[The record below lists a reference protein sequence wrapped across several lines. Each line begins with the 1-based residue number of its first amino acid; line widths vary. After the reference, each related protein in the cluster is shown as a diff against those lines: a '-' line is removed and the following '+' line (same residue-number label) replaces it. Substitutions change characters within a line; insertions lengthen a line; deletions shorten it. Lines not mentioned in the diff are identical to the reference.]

1 MVKES
6 NAQECIEINPRPSVV
21 PRNDQNQSNKHF
33 NPNPKLC
40 APKGSKAQNAVY
52 LISRTKKKISPK
64 NRHERDQ
71 EITVAET
78 EKAIKSF
85 ENNKSPGN
93 DGLSAE
99 FYKTFNEL
107 LKKNLHKLYIENSQL
122 WQVPRSMRQTVI
134 SCLYKKETER
144 T

>member
-1 MVKES
+1 MLKSVLKS
-6 NAQECIEINPRPSVV
+6 TPDPRWLLGMTKINRINTLIPIPNSAHPKAAKR
-21 PRNDQNQSNKHF
+21 RMQST
-33 NPNPKLC
+33 
-40 APKGSKAQNAVY
+40 

-93 DGLSAE
+93 DDLSAE

-107 LKKNLHKLYIENSQL
+107 LKKDLHKLYIENSQL

>member
-1 MVKES
+1 MPKSVLKS
-6 NAQECIEINPRPSVV
+6 TPDPRWFLRMTKINRINTLIPI
-21 PRNDQNQSNKHF
+21 
-33 NPNPKLC
+33 PNSAHPK
-40 APKGSKAQNAVY
+40 AAK
-52 LISRTKKKISPK
+52 
-64 NRHERDQ
+64 
-71 EITVAET
+71 TVAET

-107 LKKNLHKLYIENSQL
+107 LKKDLHKLYIENSQL

>member
-1 MVKES
+1 MPKSVLKS
-6 NAQECIEINPRPSVV
+6 TPDSRWFLGMTKINRINTLIPI
-21 PRNDQNQSNKHF
+21 
-33 NPNPKLC
+33 PNSAHPKAAKRRML
-40 APKGSKAQNAVY
+40 ST

-78 EKAIKSF
+78 EKAIKFF

-93 DGLSAE
+93 DGLSAG

-107 LKKNLHKLYIENSQL
+107 LKKD
-122 WQVPRSMRQTVI
+122 I
-134 SCLYKKETER
+134 SCALKIPNYGRCREACGRLLYPVCTKR
-144 T
+144 RQRGHN

>member
-1 MVKES
+1 MLKSVLKS
-6 NAQECIEINPRPSVV
+6 TPDPRWLLGMTKINRINTLIPIPNSAHPKAAKR
-21 PRNDQNQSNKHF
+21 RMQST
-33 NPNPKLC
+33 
-40 APKGSKAQNAVY
+40 

-64 NRHERDQ
+64 NRHKHDQ

-93 DGLSAE
+93 DDLSAE

-107 LKKNLHKLYIENSQL
+107 LKKDLHKLYIENSQL
-122 WQVPRSMRQTVI
+122 
-134 SCLYKKETER
+134 
-144 T
+144 